1 MNLKSYIAP
10 IALAVLTVIIGFYLL
25 LGSSPASTRAH
36 SEVSTLDAE
45 VLRYFSAKAEQY
57 AKEDAEANSAKPVKK
72 ADQI

>member
-10 IALAVLTVIIGFYLL
+10 ITLALFTMIVGFYLL
-25 LGSSPASTRAH
+25 LGSSPANTRSH

-45 VLRYFSAKAEQY
+45 VLRYFSAKADQY
-57 AKEDAEANSAKPVKK
+57 AKEDAEANSVKSAKK

>member
-10 IALAVLTVIIGFYLL
+10 TALAVFTAIAGFYLL
-25 LGSSPASTRAH
+25 MGSSPANTRSH

>member
-10 IALAVLTVIIGFYLL
+10 TALAVLTVLAGFYLL
-25 LGSSPASTRAH
+25 LGSSPANTRSH

>member
-10 IALAVLTVIIGFYLL
+10 IALAVFTVIAGFYLL

-45 VLRYFSAKAEQY
+45 VLRYFSAKADQY
-57 AKEDAEANSAKPVKK
+57 AKEDAEANSAKPAKK
-72 ADQI
+72 AGQI